1 MKVQSEHLNR
11 GSIAEFLSGTLSAEL
26 ESTVIRHLDNCV
38 ACQTE
43 LEAAA
48 GEPCWWMEAKQ
59 FLSPDETKISPPWR
73 GTDEDDDSNETTQ
86 LDFLTP
92 SDDPAML
99 GRIGV
104 YEVAGIVGRGGTGVV
119 LKAFERSLNRYV
131 AIKVLAPHLATSG
144 AARKRFAR
152 EAQAAAAVVHE
163 HIVPIHAVDEHQGL
177 PYLVMRYVPGR
188 SLQER
193 LARRGPLELAE
204 ILRIG
209 MQTAQGLAAA
219 HAQGLVHRDVKP
231 ANILL
236 ENTVERVLLTN
247 FGLAR
252 TVDDASLT
260 CSGVIAGTP
269 QYMAPEQAR
278 GEGIDHRT
286 DLFSLG
292 SVLYAMC
299 VGHSPFR
306 AETTMGVLH
315 RICRETPRPLREMNP
330 AMPEWLD
337 RIIRRLHA
345 KDPSKRY
352 ASAEEVAA
360 VLGKRLAMVQTPGM
374 SWLDPWWRR
383 TAMRIE
389 DAVRAAPRRV
399 GAVAAA
405 LVVTTI
411 VGATELIGIT
421 HFFQTHPTE
430 QAVAAAHEA
439 SSPFEQTDTA
449 ASDLLAWNQIN
460 TETVQLRQAVAQL
473 VEADRRP
480 RTSEVDPWSA
490 GAAHVWS
497 RLTLL
502 EQEMADP
509 AEMAPSERPVEA
521 EQETNQENER

>member
-1 MKVQSEHLNR
+1 MHLER
-11 GSIAEFLSGTLSAEL
+11 DAIGEFLAGRLPGDAEA
-26 ESTVIRHLDNCV
+26 TVIRHLDTCPE
-38 ACQTE
+38 CQAE
-43 LEAAA
+43 LETAA
-48 GEPCWWMEAKQ
+48 GEPSWWKEAREV
-59 FLSPDETKISPPWR
+59 LSSEETRLSAR
-73 GTDEDDDSNETTQ
+73 AEVDDWEQGVAAAT
-86 LDFLTP
+86 LDFLAP

-104 YEVAGIVGRGGTGVV
+104 YEVAGLIGRGGTGVV

-152 EAQAAAAVVHE
+152 ESQAAAAVVHE
-163 HIVPIHAVDEHQGL
+163 HIVPIYAVDEHQGL

-204 ILRIG
+204 VLRIG

-236 ENTVERVLLTN
+236 EHNVERVLLTD

-278 GEGIDHRT
+278 GEAIDHRT

-292 SVLYAMC
+292 SVLYTMC
-299 VGHSPFR
+299 AGHSPFR

-315 RICRETPRPLREMNP
+315 RICKETPRPLRELNP
-330 AMPEWLD
+330 HVPEWLE

-345 KDPSKRY
+345 KDPAMRFQ
-352 ASAEEVAA
+352 SAEEVAA
-360 VLGKRLAMVQTPGM
+360 VLARRLAIVQTPGM
-374 SWLDPWWRR
+374 SWRDPWWQR
-383 TAMRIE
+383 AALPVA
-389 DAVRAAPRRV
+389 DWFRAAPLRRGLV
-399 GAVAAA
+399 AGAAATGLA
-405 LVVTTI
+405 LVVADLAGYSLWAQP
-411 VGATELIGIT
+411 GAGGSNAAESQPVAGKADLALPADLPAWDEISN
-421 HFFQTHPTE
+421 
-430 QAVAAAHEA
+430 QAE
-439 SSPFEQTDTA
+439 
-449 ASDLLAWNQIN
+449 
-460 TETVQLRQAVAQL
+460 QLRQSIGQL
-473 VEADRRP
+473 ESSWESQP
-480 RTSEVDPWSA
+480 
-490 GAAHVWS
+490 
-497 RLTLL
+497 
-502 EQEMADP
+502 
-509 AEMAPSERPVEA
+509 APSLDRWNYETAELVQHLERLEA
-521 EQETNQENER
+521 ELENPTETATFVRPGEAENTLKQEDRP